1 MLAALGLVPRFTVLR
16 TASDLGSAK
25 SGGFKA
31 NLESVVEMH
40 QAVRSL
46 KPDDVKNSCLSR
58 HATSPWSPAP
68 AIPIF
73 ATFTYVYGCRFNRF
87 RKLYKMM
94 QKQREADKGLMLQ
107 ALWPVALD
115 SKVPRSNATSMHK
128 VDQQNNTGHCVHG
141 STTFWIQPEDLAGGK
156 KRQSPCPTA

>member
-1 MLAALGLVPRFTVLR
+1 
-16 TASDLGSAK
+16 
-25 SGGFKA
+25 
-31 NLESVVEMH
+31 MH

-156 KRQSPCPTA
+156 KRQSPVQLPESMSFRSDRELESEPIAFHPKHETQPSTQEHMLQYT